1 MDLVQAGETLTITIL
16 GSEVEVMVLSPYQAA
31 EWADKYV
38 QERDN
43 VMIQGLSEIIVS
55 IDGDTNVL
63 DILKKVRKAS
73 DIVEIAKKAV
83 GASQL
88 SENESKN
95 SNSSSAQTTI
105 NSSDTAEGTVS
116 EGKSPVSTTPEVRFS
131 E

>member
-63 DILKKVRKAS
+63 DILKKVVGQ
-73 DIVEIAKKAV
+73 VEGID
-83 GASQL
+83 L
-88 SENESKN
+88 
-95 SNSSSAQTTI
+95 
-105 NSSDTAEGTVS
+105 
-116 EGKSPVSTTPEVRFS
+116 RFQNDHI
-131 E
+131 